1 MLNELNEV
9 QVHMAH
15 VPKPDITPSIE
26 ASRSLLQALGNR
38 PLPVLNDMEWNYGRA
53 VYLRHL
59 ASALYRQLGALHELD
74 CMSVRALEP
83 IGPSTDR
90 LREDISKLRDFLL
103 SFYGFADALRRD

>member
-1 MLNELNEV
+1 MRPTFSQKYSRTTAMGRRLWSLMATTRRLLRCLLNELNEV

-26 ASRSLLQALGNR
+26 ASKSLLQALGNR

-74 CMSVRALEP
+74 CM
-83 IGPSTDR
+83 
-90 LREDISKLRDFLL
+90 
-103 SFYGFADALRRD
+103 